1 MPVKLRDIQP
11 NENIITS
18 TLANEHIYNG
28 VYREKLN
35 ARGFE
40 QMEGF
45 HYNEA
50 NIVSSV
56 TNNMSIRIIMV
67 LAIMASWL
75 ARILNFRGAFLKWII
90 GERG

>member
-1 MPVKLRDIQP
+1 
-11 NENIITS
+11 
-18 TLANEHIYNG
+18 
-28 VYREKLN
+28 
-35 ARGFE
+35 
-40 QMEGF
+40 MEGF